1 MSFDPNNR
9 NLWVHLRLKI
19 PFKDNVKNDR
29 LQCIK
34 TITSVTNSRLTC
46 LCGHSNSSYTVLFQM
61 LVVSSVCSLHQVKK
75 SRLCFGSALKNM
87 LKTMAFQSGDN
98 QDLLTRKRDQNKDSR
113 LDGVS
118 SDLMPDS
125 RLEMPGMLDCCSI
138 GDHVPLIGYWWAEP
152 RGQCP
157 R

>member
-1 MSFDPNNR
+1 
-9 NLWVHLRLKI
+9 
-19 PFKDNVKNDR
+19 
-29 LQCIK
+29 
-34 TITSVTNSRLTC
+34 
-46 LCGHSNSSYTVLFQM
+46 M
-61 LVVSSVCSLHQVKK
+61 LVVSLVHSLQQVKK
-75 SRLCFGSALKNM
+75 SMFWLSTENM
-87 LKTMAFQSGDN
+87 QKTIAFQSGDN
-98 QDLLTRKRDQNKDSR
+98 QDLLTRKRDQDKVSL

-118 SDLMPDS
+118 SDLMADS